1 MNSYSKYF
9 PISEYDKLWG
19 LYILN
24 CGTLKLADKNMPDIK
39 LHPQNYI
46 LNWENGRVLYE
57 YQMIYL
63 IEGEGVFENEFIP
76 LRPVKTGSV
85 ILISPKTWHR
95 YKPKEGANW
104 NTYWVGFNGSL
115 AEQFISNL
123 GIGKENPIMEIGYS
137 KSVIESYLEIIRISE
152 LEHYGYQ
159 QIMMGEVI
167 KLIGKLNAIL
177 KKSEFT
183 HKKIDK
189 LINEAKTLLI
199 HEYTNEPLEAVASE
213 LNLSYSLFRKIFRD
227 YTGISPGEYQMQHKI
242 NRAINYLADNK
253 TSIKQISI
261 ELGYQTPQYFS
272 RLFKRRT
279 GKSPKAYRQLIVN
292 KVYAYNQQ
300 KFK

>member
-1 MNSYSKYF
+1 MSLEKQ
-9 PISEYDKLWG
+9 
-19 LYILN
+19 
-24 CGTLKLADKNMPDIK
+24 
-39 LHPQNYI
+39 HPQNYL
-46 LNWENGRVLYE
+46 LNWENGRILYE

-63 IEGEGVFENEFIP
+63 IEGEGYYENEFIP
-76 LRPVKTGSV
+76 LRPVKTGAI
-85 ILISPKTWHR
+85 ILVSPNVWHR
-95 YKPKEGANW
+95 YKPREGARW
-104 NTYWVGFNGSL
+104 NTCWVGFNGDI
-115 AEQFISNL
+115 ADQFISRL
-123 GIGKENPIMEIGYS
+123 GVGAENPIMEIGYD
-137 KSVIESYLEIIRISE
+137 KSVMESYLEIIRISE

-167 KLIGKLNAIL
+167 KLIGKLNSIL

-189 LINEAKTLLI
+189 LINDAKSLLI

-227 YTGISPGEYQMQHKI
+227 YTGISPGEYQMQHKM
-242 NRAINYLADNK
+242 NRAINHLADNK

-279 GKSPKAYRQLIVN
+279 GKSPKAFRQLIVN
-292 KVYAYNQQ
+292 KVYSYNQQ
-300 KFK
+300 KSE